1 MLNLLAG
8 AMLVNNP
15 DTPLDDIYRTWV
27 AVELYDP
34 MVSGSYLQQPVHPT
48 NPEAWKNFK
57 AFMQAAWKV
66 FEGAYYI
73 GRHIYLEH
81 DQPPCDP
88 YIMFREI
95 DRRFLDDWDPGASE
109 KVRATKENLP
119 PLMRDKEAAMEKAL
133 GLSAILD
140 IPSLGLDKKTADNF
154 KMMIDA
160 MVLYVKMCLCIT
172 RAGYLA
178 RIAMESGLPED
189 WAALKKSIPPLY
201 NWSGEA
207 EGFLKDTDYPYYV
220 YARLPA
226 DKMRTFAQSLE
237 ALPGLHQRESRV

>member
-1 MLNLLAG
+1 M
-8 AMLVNNP
+8 
-15 DTPLDDIYRTWV
+15 I
-27 AVELYDP
+27 
-34 MVSGSYLQQPVHPT
+34 SGSCLQQPIHPR

-109 KVRATKENLP
+109 KARATKENLP
-119 PLMRDKEAAMEKAL
+119 PIMRDKEEALEKAL
-133 GLSAILD
+133 GLSALLN
-140 IPSLGLDKKTADNF
+140 IPSLGLDKKTAENF
-154 KMMIDA
+154 KIMIAA
-160 MVLYVKMCLCIT
+160 MVLYVKMCLRVT
-172 RAGYLA
+172 MSGYLA

-189 WAALKKSIPPLY
+189 YDALKKSIPPLY
-201 NWSGEA
+201 DWSGEA

-226 DKMRTFAQSLE
+226 DKMRIFARSLE
-237 ALPGLHQRESRV
+237 ALPGPGQGKSQI